1 VAEKCQEPLVTL
13 AIHGYNPYMTQASL
27 FERIGGSNAIEA
39 AAEIF
44 YRKVLGDPLLAPYF
58 DDIDMERQIAKQAAF
73 LTMALGGPNAYSGA
87 DLRTAHAHL
96 PGLRDEHVDAV
107 IGHLAATL
115 GELGVAGADIAA
127 AGAIAAGARDE
138 VLNR

>member
-1 VAEKCQEPLVTL
+1 MPEPLVRPT
-13 AIHGYNPYMTQASL
+13 IRGYNPYMTQASL
-27 FERIGGSNAIEA
+27 FARIGGSTAVDTATEL
-39 AAEIF
+39 F

-73 LTMALGGPNAYSGA
+73 LTMALGGPNAYTGA
-87 DLRTAHAHL
+87 DLRTAHAQL
-96 PGLRDEHVDAV
+96 AGLRDEHVDAV

-115 GELGVAGADIAA
+115 SELGVAGADIAE
-127 AGAIAAGARDE
+127 AGAIAAGVRDE

>member
-1 VAEKCQEPLVTL
+1 
-13 AIHGYNPYMTQASL
+13 MTQASL
-27 FERIGGSNAIEA
+27 FERIGGSIAVDS
-39 AAEIF
+39 AAELF

-58 DDIDMERQIAKQAAF
+58 DDTDMERQIAKQAAF
-73 LTMALGGPNAYSGA
+73 LTMALGGPNAYTGA
-87 DLRTAHAHL
+87 DLRTAHARL
-96 PGLRDEHVDAV
+96 AGLRDEHVDAV

-115 GELGVAGADIAA
+115 SELGVADADIAE